1 MNIDLLI
8 EIMNLIGGCGICR
21 VRGNDRDREADGYF
35 WRLCP

>member
-8 EIMNLIGGCGICR
+8 EIMNLIGDVAFAVSGAMTAI
-21 VRGNDRDREADGYF
+21 EADGYF

>member
-8 EIMNLIGGCGICR
+8 EIMNLTGMWHLPC
-21 VRGNDRDREADGYF
+21 RGNDRDREADGYF